1 MKEKECVIALDIGG
15 TGIKSAVVADQ
26 VEILFLKQQD
36 TRPERKTEEIINDIN
51 NLIEE
56 RITDAQTAGFTIRGV
71 GIVTPGYADNNGC
84 VRFIPSIPGLADYPI
99 KEHLTINGRFPILF
113 ENDGNASAFGEYIFG
128 QKKQSAHLIVLT
140 IGTGMGSGAIVNG
153 HIYRGK
159 NNISGELGHITLN
172 PDGPVCLCGKH
183 GCLESYFSAFA
194 LVRSAKKTLSEGV
207 ISSLGTYPIDDITP
221 ETIAFEAVHGDRT
234 ALYIYESA
242 AKWLGVG
249 IAVLINTFNPEK
261 VILAGGLLKASD
273 LFFPA
278 TLEEVEKHVHPQFK
292 DDVLI
297 ELSQFRHNLGIIG
310 AASLFHN

>member
-194 LVRSAKKTLSEGV
+194 LVRSAKKTLSDGV
-207 ISSLGTYPIDDITP
+207 SSSLGTYPIDDITP
-221 ETIAFEAVHGDRT
+221 ETIAFEAVHGDAT

-278 TLEEVEKHVHPQFK
+278 TLKEVEKHVHPQFK